1 MWITADDVHAHLLAA
16 EAEEEETAGNAVDDD
31 VERVVGGERTV
42 KDGVGNRSRQGH
54 PRVIP

>member
-1 MWITADDVHAHLLAA
+1 MGVATDDVHAHLFAA
-16 EAEEEETAGNAVDDD
+16 EAEEEETLGYAVDND